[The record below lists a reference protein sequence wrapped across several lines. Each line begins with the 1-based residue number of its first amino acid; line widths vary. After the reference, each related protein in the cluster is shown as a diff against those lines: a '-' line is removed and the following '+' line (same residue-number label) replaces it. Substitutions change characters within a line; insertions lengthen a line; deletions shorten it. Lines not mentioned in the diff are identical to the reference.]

1 MDHHNSNSNTHYP
14 RAPDLSNNTLSF
26 HAALYWL
33 TRWKRTFFTPRREE
47 GGLHSPLYLL
57 LLSSASVSSTR
68 QKGSEYKS
76 TAVQRDRSLSLGLSD
91 AICGVQSI
99 RPLGIPITRPPLARS
114 CLRSWRDRGHLLYHF
129 IHSILFSFYVAYT
142 FPPPTE
148 NFYENLYKIKRFLI
162 SHIYT
167 LNSLI

>member
-33 TRWKRTFFTPRREE
+33 TRWKRTFFTPRRETYIF
-47 GGLHSPLYLL
+47 PLYL

-68 QKGSEYKS
+68 QKGFEYKS

-91 AICGVQSI
+91 AICGAQSI
-99 RPLGIPITRPPLARS
+99 RPLGISITRPPLARS

-142 FPPPTE
+142 FYSARTE
-148 NFYENLYKIKRFLI
+148 NFYENLYKILKRFLI
-162 SHIYT
+162 SHIFT